1 MIPSR
6 YYYIL
11 SLTFVFVIPSIVAGM
26 FVRKSIPLVN
36 FIIFVFLITVLGAVW
51 NIWATRHGKKDSV
64 WLWQFNNKDTLGIK
78 FLDLPIEEY
87 IFYIS
92 TSLYIVF
99 MWKAIEI
106 ALETDNLMFFIVVP
120 CMGLWSIFFISIPY
134 RIKMKDDK
142 LS

>member
-1 MIPSR
+1 
-6 YYYIL
+6 
-11 SLTFVFVIPSIVAGM
+11 
-26 FVRKSIPLVN
+26 
-36 FIIFVFLITVLGAVW
+36 VW